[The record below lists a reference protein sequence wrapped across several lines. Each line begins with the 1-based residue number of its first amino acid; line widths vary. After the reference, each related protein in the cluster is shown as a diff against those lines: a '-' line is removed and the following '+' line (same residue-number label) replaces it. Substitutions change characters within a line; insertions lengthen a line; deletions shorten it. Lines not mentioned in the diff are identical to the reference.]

1 MELIKNIISRGYDY
15 LYNFERNYLKMQTSK
30 ELRLDLQAR

>member
-15 LYNFERNYLKMQTSK
+15 LYKFERYYLKRKTSK

>member
-15 LYNFERNYLKMQTSK
+15 LYNFERNYLKK
-30 ELRLDLQAR
+30 GRPRKN